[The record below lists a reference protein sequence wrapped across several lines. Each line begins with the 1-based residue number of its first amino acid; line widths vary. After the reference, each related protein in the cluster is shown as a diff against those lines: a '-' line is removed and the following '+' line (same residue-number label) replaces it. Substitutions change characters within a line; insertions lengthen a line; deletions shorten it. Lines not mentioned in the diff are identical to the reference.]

1 MHFVDG
7 TGGDESNGT
16 PGGKADGRGF
26 RVHGRRSMRASAL
39 VTSGRSG
46 WEREAAVKNLS
57 LGGAC
62 FELNESM
69 ETGERLTIAFVSPT
83 LWDPLTI
90 EATVAWIG
98 DSADGLESRIGI
110 AFRLETES
118 AALALLQLISDLD
131 YEADP

>member
-1 MHFVDG
+1 VDG
-7 TGGDESNGT
+7 TGGEQTSGA
-16 PGGKADGRGF
+16 GGKADGRGF
-26 RVHGRRSMRASAL
+26 RVHARRAMRAVAL
-39 VTSGRSG
+39 VTSGREG

-69 ETGERLTIAFVSPT
+69 MPGEPLTIAFVSPT
-83 LWDPLTI
+83 LWDPLEI

-98 DSADGLESRIGI
+98 DSDGLESRIGV
-110 AFRLETES
+110 AFMLRTES

>member
-1 MHFVDG
+1 
-7 TGGDESNGT
+7 
-16 PGGKADGRGF
+16 
-26 RVHGRRSMRASAL
+26 VHARRAMRASAL
-39 VTSGRSG
+39 VTSGSSG

-69 ETGERLTIAFVSPT
+69 EPGEPLTIAFVSPT

-98 DSADGLESRIGI
+98 ESADGLDSRIGV
-110 AFRLETES
+110 AFQLNTES

-131 YEADP
+131 YEAES

>member
-1 MHFVDG
+1 
-7 TGGDESNGT
+7 
-16 PGGKADGRGF
+16 
-26 RVHGRRSMRASAL
+26 MRASAL
-39 VTSGRSG
+39 VTSGSSG

-69 ETGERLTIAFVSPT
+69 EPGEPLTIAFVSPT

-98 DSADGLESRIGI
+98 ESADGLDSRIGV
-110 AFRLETES
+110 AFQLTTES

-131 YEADP
+131 YEAES